1 MQQRLKLQHLANM
14 DCHTGVYNAAAG
26 RQLIQNKLMQQSPST
41 HNAMFVFD
49 IDNFKLINDTYGHYR
64 GDEILHHFAD
74 ILRCVC
80 RKTDTVFRIGGDEFG
95 LFAYNTDDEKLVQ
108 RICTEILCRTNEL
121 SEDCIPVSVSIGVAV
136 NKEYAPS
143 YFDYYRAAD
152 KAMYLAK
159 ENGKGNYRA
168 DYF

>member
-1 MQQRLKLQHLANM
+1 MFKDGECYEKNLAASV
-14 DCHTGVYNAAAG
+14 DADVY
-26 RQLIQNKLMQQSPST
+26 
-41 HNAMFVFD
+41 F
-49 IDNFKLINDTYGHYR
+49 YCY
-64 GDEILHHFAD
+64 
-74 ILRCVC
+74 
-80 RKTDTVFRIGGDEFG
+80 RIGGDEFG
-95 LFAYNTDDEKLVQ
+95 LFAYNTDDEKLVR